1 VTRQGDVSTA
11 AAGGLYGGRTLIIEA
26 VDWDRFGKHDV
37 LGQVSIVLISGSST
51 AR

>member
-1 VTRQGDVSTA
+1 VTRQEAVGAT

-37 LGQVSIVLISGSST
+37 LGQVSTVLVSGSST